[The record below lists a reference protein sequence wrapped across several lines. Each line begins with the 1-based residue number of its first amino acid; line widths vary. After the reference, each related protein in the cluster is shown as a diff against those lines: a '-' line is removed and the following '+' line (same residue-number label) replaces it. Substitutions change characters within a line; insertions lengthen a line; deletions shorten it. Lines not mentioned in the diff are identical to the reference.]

1 MNTMLGSAVRVWE
14 YESMPDFG
22 LVELLGVVAYVSQH
36 IKSMTKDSTYVLIII
51 RHILIVRVIQ

>member
-1 MNTMLGSAVRVWE
+1 
-14 YESMPDFG
+14 MPDFG

-36 IKSMTKDSTYVLIII
+36 IKSMTKDSTHVLIII